1 MPGCK
6 KFIFLVQGEGR
17 GHMTQAMG
25 LYHMLITAGHKVVHV
40 FIGKSDRRKIPAYFT
55 ESFSCPVEAI
65 ATPNFI
71 TDMDNKSIRLIPSI
85 IYNAKFLRKYLKS
98 MKKIHRAVKSEK
110 PDYIINFYEFLGGF
124 YNLLFRPS
132 ARHIPVGHQFL
143 ASHPSFPLLKNRVID
158 HWLFLIN
165 NFLTSLKAYKI
176 FALSFSEYDPWVI
189 KNIVICPPLLRPD
202 LDHFPA
208 AGGTYILGYMVN
220 DGYAGQVIEWHSQN
234 RDTEVNC
241 FWDRKGE
248 PEEKMVDENLRFHQ
262 LSGEK
267 FMLMMAGAKG
277 LVTTAGFESV
287 CEAMYF
293 GKPVMMIP
301 VEGQYEQ
308 ACNAIDAANAGAG
321 IAGTSFDLSRL
332 IRYIPEYKPVDK
344 TFKAWLAKAENI
356 ILKELD

>member
-1 MPGCK
+1 MPDCK

-25 LYHMLITAGHKVVHV
+25 LYHILITAGHEVVYV
-40 FIGKSDRRKIPAYFT
+40 FIGKSDRRKIPAYFL

-65 ATPNFI
+65 HTPNFI
-71 TDMDNKSIRLIPSI
+71 TDKDNKSIKLIPSI
-85 IYNAKFLRKYLKS
+85 IYNTKFLRKYLKS
-98 MKKIHRAVKSEK
+98 MKKIHRVVKSTG

-124 YNLLFRPS
+124 YHLLFRPQV
-132 ARHIPVGHQFL
+132 RHIPVGHQFL
-143 ASHPSFPLLKNRVID
+143 ASHPSFPHVRNRVID
-158 HWLFLIN
+158 RWLFLIN

-176 FALSFSEYDPWVI
+176 FALSFSEYDSPEI
-189 KNIVICPPLLRPD
+189 NNIVVCPPLLRPG
-202 LDHFPA
+202 LDNYPIA
-208 AGGTYILGYMVN
+208 AGSYILGYMVN

-234 RDTEVNC
+234 RDTEINC

-248 PEEKMVDENLRFHQ
+248 PEEKMIHENLRFHQ
-262 LSGEK
+262 PSGEK
-267 FMLMMAGAKG
+267 FIEMMAGAKG

-308 ACNAIDAANAGAG
+308 ACNAIDAVNAGAG
-321 IAGTSFDLSRL
+321 ITGNSFDVSKL
-332 IRYIPEYKPVDK
+332 IRYIPKYQPVDK
-344 TFKAWLAKAENI
+344 TFKAWMAKAENI
-356 ILKELD
+356 ILNELD